1 MYTFV
6 KIKQYTCKG
15 PMEQRKIT
23 MEIEKYLKIN
33 GNKNTTSQNLWS
45 AVKIVLRGKYVAV
58 HLEGLEQKWIN

>member
-1 MYTFV
+1 MYTFL
-6 KIKQYTCKG
+6 KIKQYTYKG
-15 PMEQRKIT
+15 PMGQRKIT

-58 HLEGLEQKWIN
+58 HLEEPEQKWVN